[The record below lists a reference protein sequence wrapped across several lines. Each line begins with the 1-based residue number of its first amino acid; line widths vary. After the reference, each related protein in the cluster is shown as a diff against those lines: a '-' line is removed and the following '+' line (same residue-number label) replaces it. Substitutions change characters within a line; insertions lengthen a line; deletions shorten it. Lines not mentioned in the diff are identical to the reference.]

1 MRQAQLK
8 RTTAETDIQCSLNLD
23 GSAQIDVNTGIGF
36 FDHMLTLWAFHSG
49 YDLTLRAQGDLEV
62 CDHHTIEDCG
72 IVLGNAFKEA
82 LGDCVG
88 IARYG
93 NMRLPMDEVLCD
105 VTLDISGR
113 PYLVCNVEFM
123 REKVGEMSTEMVE
136 EFLRAFAFNAG
147 MTLHVNVEYGKNDHH
162 KIEAISKA
170 LGRACKQASQI
181 VSNSIQSSKG
191 SLV

>member
-162 KIEAISKA
+162 KIEAIFKA

>member
-72 IVLGNAFKEA
+72 IVLGYAFKEA

-162 KIEAISKA
+162 KIEAIFKA

>member
-8 RTTAETDIQCSLNLD
+8 RTTAETDVQCSLNLE

-49 YDLTLRAQGDLEV
+49 YDLTLSAQGDLEV
-62 CDHHTIEDCG
+62 CDDHTIEDCG

-162 KIEAISKA
+162 KIEAIFKA